1 MAYRTQSDAVLS
13 LSRYPLVEVVVN
25 PVVAGERYTV
35 LTGSSTY
42 HTLSTV
48 SFLTIL
54 FNLFKGLT
62 TNIALVFQILFT
74 PLLRLLFRFCVTS
87 YFDRLAPHSP
97 NFENKYNFCI
107 LVYMEE
113 WREVIGYEGFYT
125 VSSEGTIKNNKG
137 HIMKSFK
144 KYKDKDYRTL
154 VLCKNGVKKAH
165 TVHSIVATAFPD
177 ICGEKQEGFEID
189 HIDGDASNNRAENLR
204 YVSHT
209 TNMQNPITKQRVL
222 GHKRRKRVIE
232 QLTMDGEYI
241 RTWEYIKDA
250 ADYYGIYPSNIS
262 MVLAGK
268 HSHANGFKWRYAS

>member
-1 MAYRTQSDAVLS
+1 
-13 LSRYPLVEVVVN
+13 
-25 PVVAGERYTV
+25 
-35 LTGSSTY
+35 
-42 HTLSTV
+42 
-48 SFLTIL
+48 
-54 FNLFKGLT
+54 
-62 TNIALVFQILFT
+62 
-74 PLLRLLFRFCVTS
+74 
-87 YFDRLAPHSP
+87 
-97 NFENKYNFCI
+97 
-107 LVYMEE
+107 MEE

-125 VSSEGTIKNNKG
+125 VSSEGNIKNSKG
-137 HIMKSFK
+137 LIMKTFK

-154 VLCKNGVKKAH
+154 VLCKNGVKKGH

-209 TNMQNPITKQRVL
+209 ANMQNPITKQRVL

-250 ADYYGIYPSNIS
+250 ADYYGIYPSTIS

-268 HSHANGFKWRYAS
+268 YSHANGYKWRYAS